1 MSSNNVDTKNN
12 NITKRKKNPRD
23 MTIEELEEYIQKNK
37 NKNYNPYNT
46 ESRSLNS
53 SFTSNNHFGLF
64 NEKFKENFDN
74 NSNKSFHQK
83 NFSVGKNINIQ
94 NEEVLNKENKDVNV
108 NNITNNNNLDNQNN
122 NKFTL
127 IENIVQNS
135 PFIKSNSSSKNNTLN
150 TISKEEENLNKN
162 QNNFNYQNNNNLN
175 NNNFTNPLNNS
186 AQKPFNSFNFYSN
199 IINKQNEFN
208 NTNNNNLNSYN
219 SNNTQST
226 INNSENNNLN
236 TNSKAINDYI
246 KSLQEKIKFLENE
259 NEELKKNYFKIS
271 ARYDTERTLNL
282 NKTNSNN
289 NENELIKKNSEFQIQ
304 LNLCQKNISM
314 LEIEK
319 NRHLEQNAI
328 DKENFM
334 NEIEK
339 LKNINNELNEKYN
352 NKCEEFDKIR
362 AQYENE
368 RNEMIESL
376 TSLREIIFQKD
387 NENNNVINQYE
398 KIIQEKNKK
407 IENLIKKNNN
417 TTTNLKQSMSSS
429 VSSNFNNN
437 NNKVVRQKSLKKINL
452 NKNIN
457 NQSSLK
463 NSNGHN
469 NNNKKLNTK
478 NNNNNKN
485 RNKTPIKNNKKPKTS
500 IKKTSNND
508 NINLNKENKN
518 ELESLMNIKEMDPN
532 QNYLNNII
540 LGDITS
546 LRSDYSE
553 LNGNINYNYFNNN
566 NNYNIK
572 EDNNNIEQLKI
583 NQQNK
588 NELNL
593 INENIFNLERT
604 IPELSRDYKNILYR
618 LNSNLF
624 PDENENLKKN
634 LEIIGTDIENKNIE
648 LNKLKNKQQQL
659 LKILTL
665 SGNIN

>member
-1 MSSNNVDTKNN
+1 MSSNVDTKNN

-83 NFSVGKNINIQ
+83 TFSVGKNNIQ

-108 NNITNNNNLDNQNN
+108 NNITNNNNFENKNN

-566 NNYNIK
+566 YNIK

>member
-1 MSSNNVDTKNN
+1 MSSNVDTKNN

-83 NFSVGKNINIQ
+83 TFSVGKNNIQ

-108 NNITNNNNLDNQNN
+108 NNITNNNNFENKNN

-162 QNNFNYQNNNNLN
+162 QNNFNFQNNNNLN

-259 NEELKKNYFKIS
+259 NEELKKNYFQIS

-417 TTTNLKQSMSSS
+417 NTTNLKQSMSSS

-437 NNKVVRQKSLKKINL
+437 NNKVVRQKSLKKINI

-469 NNNKKLNTK
+469 NNNNKKLNTK
-478 NNNNNKN
+478 NNNNNNKN

-572 EDNNNIEQLKI
+572 EENNNIEQLKI

-634 LEIIGTDIENKNIE
+634 LEIIGTDIENKNNE
-648 LNKLKNKQQQL
+648 LIKLKNKQQQL

-665 SGNIN
+665 NGNIN

>member
-1 MSSNNVDTKNN
+1 MSSNVDTKNN

-83 NFSVGKNINIQ
+83 TFSVGKNNIQ

-108 NNITNNNNLDNQNN
+108 NNITNNNNFENKNN

-259 NEELKKNYFKIS
+259 NEELKKNYFQIS

-546 LRSDYSE
+546 LRSDYSD
-553 LNGNINYNYFNNN
+553 LNGNINYNYLNN

-572 EDNNNIEQLKI
+572 EDNNIEQLKI
-583 NQQNK
+583 IQQNK

>member
-1 MSSNNVDTKNN
+1 MSSNVDTKNN

-83 NFSVGKNINIQ
+83 TFSVGKNNIQ

-108 NNITNNNNLDNQNN
+108 NNITNNNNFENKNN

-259 NEELKKNYFKIS
+259 NEELKKNYFQIS

-566 NNYNIK
+566 YNIK

>member
-1 MSSNNVDTKNN
+1 MSSNVDTKNN

-83 NFSVGKNINIQ
+83 TFSVGKNNIQ

-108 NNITNNNNLDNQNN
+108 NNITNNNNFENKNN

-259 NEELKKNYFKIS
+259 NEELKKNYFQIS

-469 NNNKKLNTK
+469 NNNNKKLNTK